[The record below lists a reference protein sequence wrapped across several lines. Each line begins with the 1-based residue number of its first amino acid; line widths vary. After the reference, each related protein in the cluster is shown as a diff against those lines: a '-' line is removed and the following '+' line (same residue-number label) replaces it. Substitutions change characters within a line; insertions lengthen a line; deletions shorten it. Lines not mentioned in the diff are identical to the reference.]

1 MQGAFAGVFTGS
13 AFLAWYPDPY
23 RFDVKG
29 TVVPFALNLRYV
41 LRGLKAPVVWASVVC
56 GTFSMTEC
64 MMEQMRDEGKES
76 TYVNATVAG
85 AATGLVMGSMS
96 KRIDIMATSAL
107 TMGIL
112 MGMVEYNG
120 QTTISD
126 PEHAKIKWNGWI
138 PRIEKE
144 STTVQELKQK
154 YPEFKDL

>member
-1 MQGAFAGVFTGS
+1 MFVGS
-13 AFLAWYPDPY
+13 AMLAWYPDPY
-23 RFDVKG
+23 RFDIKG
-29 TVVPFALNLRYV
+29 TVVPYAQNLRYI
-41 LRGLKAPVVWASVVC
+41 LRGMKGPVMWASVVC

-64 MMEQMRDEGKES
+64 VMEQMRDEAKES

-85 AATGLVMGSMS
+85 AVTGLVMGSMS

-120 QTTISD
+120 QTVVSD
-126 PEHAKIKWNGWI
+126 PEHANAKWNALI

-144 STTVQELKQK
+144 SPTVQELKQK
-154 YPEFKDL
+154 YPEYKNL

>member
-1 MQGAFAGVFTGS
+1 M
-13 AFLAWYPDPY
+13 LAWYPDPY

-29 TVVPFALNLRYV
+29 TVSPYALNVSYV
-41 LRGLKAPVVWASVVC
+41 LRGLRAPVMWASVVC

-64 MMEQMRDEGKES
+64 LMEQLRDEGKAS
-76 TYVNATVAG
+76 TYVNASVAG

-107 TMGIL
+107 SMGVL

-126 PEHAKIKWNGWI
+126 PEHANIKWNSMA
-138 PRIEKE
+138 PFIETE
-144 STTVQELKQK
+144 SSTVKELKQK